1 MLQCS
6 EMIFTIGK
14 YISFAGKQFKVPIAD
29 GLEDDDDDDVDRVL
43 VRGRLPRH
51 AGVHS
56 AQDGV

>member
-1 MLQCS
+1 M
-6 EMIFTIGK
+6 MFTIGK
-14 YISFAGKQFKVPIAD
+14 YISFAAKQFKVPIAD